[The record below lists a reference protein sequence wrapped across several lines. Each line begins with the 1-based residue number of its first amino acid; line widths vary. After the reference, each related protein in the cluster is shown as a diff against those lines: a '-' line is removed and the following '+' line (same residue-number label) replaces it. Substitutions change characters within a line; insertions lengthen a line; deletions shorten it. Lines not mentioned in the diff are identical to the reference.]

1 MIILFCPLQ
10 GGGGRL
16 LGVQL
21 LACVLTASW
30 AVVTTV
36 MLLFVIEKTIG
47 IRLTEEEEKEGCD
60 LVEHG
65 IGEDTEDEDVEKS
78 KPQRKRG
85 KALFAVFGRKA
96 TNEVEKFH
104 ADDEEDQE
112 GKEMKSKGPFVLKM
126 PAVARSIR
134 RKCISNNHHD
144 TGGSTA
150 AIVTGETDTVV
161 DKRCQQTSN
170 GNKQAFWMRLPS
182 IARNLRRKQENKRCS
197 NEEPNATCSS
207 SSTDTYGQEE
217 TVETASKPR
226 RATISDGVDG
236 EISQASDDLRS
247 ILSTESDIEELFKT
261 EKVQKRYPMF
271 EQKRTEE
278 KCVQVACEHGVLIDM

>member
-1 MIILFCPLQ
+1 M
-10 GGGGRL
+10 

-65 IGEDTEDEDVEKS
+65 IGEDSEDEDVEKS

-96 TNEVEKFH
+96 TSEIEKFH

-112 GKEMKSKGPFVLKM
+112 AKEMKRKGPFVLKM

-134 RKCISNNHHD
+134 RKRISNNHHD

-161 DKRCQQTSN
+161 DTTCQQTSN
-170 GNKQAFWMRLPS
+170 GNKFAFWIMRLPS
-182 IARNLRRKQENKRCS
+182 IARNLRRKQENKQCS
-197 NEEPNATCSS
+197 IEEPNATGSS
-207 SSTDTYGQEE
+207 SSTDTHGQDK

-226 RATISDGVDG
+226 GATISEKVDS

-247 ILSTESDIEELFKT
+247 ILSTESDIEELV
-261 EKVQKRYPMF
+261 KVQKRYPMF

-278 KCVQVACEHGVLIDM
+278 KCVQVACEDGMLIEM

>member
-1 MIILFCPLQ
+1 M
-10 GGGGRL
+10 

-21 LACVLTASW
+21 LACVVTASW

-65 IGEDTEDEDVEKS
+65 IGEDSEDENVEKS
-78 KPQRKRG
+78 KPQRNRG
-85 KALFAVFGRKA
+85 KPLFAVFGRKA
-96 TNEVEKFH
+96 TNEIEKFD
-104 ADDEEDQE
+104 ADDEKDQE
-112 GKEMKSKGPFVLKM
+112 AKEMKSKGPFVLKM
-126 PAVARSIR
+126 PAIARSVR
-134 RKCISNNHHD
+134 RKRISNNHHD

-150 AIVTGETDTVV
+150 AIVTGETDRVV
-161 DKRCQQTSN
+161 DKTCQQTSN
-170 GNKQAFWMRLPS
+170 GNKLAFWIRLPS
-182 IARNLRRKQENKRCS
+182 IARNLRRKRENKRCS
-197 NEEPNATCSS
+197 NKEPNATGSS
-207 SSTDTYGQEE
+207 ISTDTHGQDE
-217 TVETASKPR
+217 TVKTASKPR
-226 RATISDGVDG
+226 RAAISERTDS

-247 ILSTESDIEELFKT
+247 ILSTESDIEELVRA

-278 KCVQVACEHGVLIDM
+278 KCVQVAWEHGVLIDL

>member
-1 MIILFCPLQ
+1 M
-10 GGGGRL
+10 
-16 LGVQL
+16 
-21 LACVLTASW
+21 LTASW

-65 IGEDTEDEDVEKS
+65 IGEDSEDEDVEKS

-112 GKEMKSKGPFVLKM
+112 AKEMKSKEPFVLKM
-126 PAVARSIR
+126 PAISRSIR
-134 RKCISNNHHD
+134 RKRISNNDHD

-161 DKRCQQTSN
+161 DKTCQQTSH
-170 GNKQAFWMRLPS
+170 GNKSAFWMRLSS
-182 IARNLRRKQENKRCS
+182 ITRNLRRKQEKKRCS
-197 NEEPNATCSS
+197 NEEPNATGSS
-207 SSTDTYGQEE
+207 SSADTHGQDE
-217 TVETASKPR
+217 TVETASKPC
-226 RATISDGVDG
+226 RATISERFDS

-247 ILSTESDIEELFKT
+247 ILSTESDIEELV
-261 EKVQKRYPMF
+261 KVQKRYPMF

-278 KCVQVACEHGVLIDM
+278 KCVQVACEHGVLIDI